1 MFHFTRYRSLCPMYS
16 GSGIQIL
23 LWMGYPIRKSPDRSV
38 LAAPR
43 SLSQLIASF
52 IAYRHQGIHH
62 VLFVAFDIV
71 HSEILCEQRIV
82 SRRFRLFTDSALQ
95 NCNFLPYLQ
104 MSKNLR
110 WDWALGERWILG
122 SRTTKNF
129 TDGSNCRVGRIK
141 IVFESCNSVSRYG
154 GPDWIRTS
162 DPALIKRML

>member
-52 IAYRHQGIHH
+52 FAYRHQGIHH

-95 NCNFLPYLQ
+95 NCNFYP
-104 MSKNLR
+104 
-110 WDWALGERWILG
+110 I
-122 SRTTKNF
+122 
-129 TDGSNCRVGRIK
+129 CR
-141 IVFESCNSVSRYG
+141 CQ
-154 GPDWIRTS
+154 RTS
-162 DPALIKRML
+162 DGTEPSGSAGSWDPAQPKILRMDRSAVLAE